1 MTDCICLHSNPT
13 SIFLV
18 KVYGLQFKMYINK
31 TQQILYSNI
40 AFTKNFNQNRF
51 ILESIRILT
60 QP

>member
-18 KVYGLQFKMYINK
+18 KVYGLQFRMYINK
-31 TQQILYSNI
+31 TQQRLYFNI
-40 AFTKNFNQNRF
+40 ALSKKFNRNRL
-51 ILESIRILT
+51 ISESITILT